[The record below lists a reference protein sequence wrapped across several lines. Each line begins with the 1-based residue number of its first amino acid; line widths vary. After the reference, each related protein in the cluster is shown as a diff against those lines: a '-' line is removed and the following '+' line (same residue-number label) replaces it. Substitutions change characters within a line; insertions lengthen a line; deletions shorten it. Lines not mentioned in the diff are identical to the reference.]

1 MQPFNSSSREN
12 DAELDRVGPAEILAS
27 EYPETSSEAA
37 QAGGGQPIVVLD
49 EVKVRYGDFEALR
62 GITLSLNKG
71 AIGLVGRN
79 GAGKST
85 LMRLMLGLVQPA
97 SGGGSVLGIDLN
109 SPGWLLRRTVGFMP
123 ESDAF
128 LIGLRGIEQVA
139 LAGELCGLGQRQSIR
154 RAHEVLTYVGLG
166 EARYRNV
173 EQYSTGMKQRLKL
186 AVALVHDPLLL
197 LLDEPTVG
205 LDPPGRQ
212 RMLDLIDGLVRRFG
226 KSLLISTHLLDDIQ
240 QTCEHVV
247 MIERG
252 QVLFSGS
259 LTTLMR
265 FEQPQY
271 RLRWD
276 GDGSQMIRN
285 LQQSGG
291 KLVDD
296 PRGNTA
302 RPNGDPDGEIR
313 IAMPPEFQAGD
324 FFRLAAQSGVRLR
337 TLEPNHEDLSEL
349 YHRLLE
355 KGVAR

>member
-1 MQPFNSSSREN
+1 MQSSDTDLN
-12 DAELDRVGPAEILAS
+12 QQIG
-27 EYPETSSEAA
+27 SSGVDST
-37 QAGGGQPIVVLD
+37 GGGEKAASVSAGAADPRTIIVLD
-49 EVKVRYGDFEALR
+49 NLQVHYGDFEALR
-62 GITLSLNKG
+62 GISLRLPQG

-85 LMRLMLGLVQPA
+85 LMRLMLGLVPPTA
-97 SGGGSVLGIDLN
+97 GGGSVLGIDLG
-109 SPGWLLRRTVGFMP
+109 SSGWQLRRAVGFMP
-123 ESDAF
+123 ENDAF
-128 LIGLRGIEQVA
+128 LLGMRGLEQVA

-186 AVALVHDPLLL
+186 AVALVHDPQLL

-252 QVLFSGS
+252 QILFSGS
-259 LTTLMR
+259 LTELIRYET
-265 FEQPQY
+265 PQY

-276 GDGSQMIRN
+276 GEDQRWLRQLEEAGVKQISDSRSGSSMESR
-285 LQQSGG
+285 
-291 KLVDD
+291 D
-296 PRGNTA
+296 PQDN
-302 RPNGDPDGEIR
+302 EIQLSVPSSFDTREFFR
-313 IAMPPEFQAGD
+313 IA
-324 FFRLAAQSGVRLR
+324 AQCNIRLR
-337 TLEPNHEDLSEL
+337 TVEPHHEDLSDL
-349 YHRLLE
+349 YHRLLDKE
-355 KGVAR
+355 VGR

>member
-1 MQPFNSSSREN
+1 MQ
-12 DAELDRVGPAEILAS
+12 AS
-27 EYPETSSEAA
+27 ETVLND
-37 QAGGGQPIVVLD
+37 QTGLAGGDSSADQRIEARPIIVL
-49 EVKVRYGDFEALR
+49 ENLQVHYGDFEALR
-62 GITLSLNKG
+62 GITLRLTNGS
-71 AIGLVGRN
+71 IGLVGRN

-85 LMRLMLGLVQPA
+85 LMRLMLGLVPPS
-97 SGGGSVLGIDLN
+97 SGGGSVLGIDLG
-109 SPGWLLRRTVGFMP
+109 SPGWQLRQAVGFMP
-123 ESDAF
+123 ENDAF
-128 LIGLRGIEQVA
+128 LLGMRGLEQVA

-154 RAHEVLTYVGLG
+154 RAHEVLTYVGLS

-186 AVALVHDPLLL
+186 AVALVHDPQLL

-259 LTTLMR
+259 LADLMR
-265 FEQPQY
+265 YETPQF

-276 GDGSQMIRN
+276 GDDHRWLRN
-285 LQQSGG
+285 LQEAGAQLINDTKG
-291 KLVDD
+291 KPPVELRQELD
-296 PRGNTA
+296 N
-302 RPNGDPDGEIR
+302 EIR
-313 IAMPPEFQAGD
+313 LAVPSGFDTRE
-324 FFRLAAQSGVRLR
+324 FFRLAAECNVRLR
-337 TLEPNHEDLSEL
+337 TVEPHHEDLSDL

-355 KGVAR
+355 KGDGR